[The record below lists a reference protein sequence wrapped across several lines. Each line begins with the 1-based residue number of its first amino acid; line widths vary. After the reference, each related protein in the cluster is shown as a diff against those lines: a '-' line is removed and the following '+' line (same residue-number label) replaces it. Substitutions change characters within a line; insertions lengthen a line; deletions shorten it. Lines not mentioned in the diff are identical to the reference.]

1 MYKQHADKNHMI
13 VLFVWDNTIGEILK
27 ENEPYNLRI
36 RSNLLQDVYVVV
48 VFKCSYLTICIN
60 LWHHIPNL
68 N

>member
-13 VLFVWDNTIGEILK
+13 VLFVWDDAVREILK

-48 VFKCSYLTICIN
+48 VFKYS
-60 LWHHIPNL
+60 
-68 N
+68 

>member
-1 MYKQHADKNHMI
+1 MTSKKLPITCINIEMYKQHADKNHMI

-48 VFKCSYLTICIN
+48 VFKCS
-60 LWHHIPNL
+60 
-68 N
+68 